1 MVLGVQ
7 GKVWGLRRRQAVPL
21 SRRLSQEQLG
31 DHQDDLP
38 APRGVLLLT
47 MPNLRTSS
55 RSLVAVICLACAGAL
70 SVGLLG
76 ASITGDEVVF
86 MFLLALMAGHSL
98 SASP

>member
-1 MVLGVQ
+1 
-7 GKVWGLRRRQAVPL
+7 
-21 SRRLSQEQLG
+21 
-31 DHQDDLP
+31 
-38 APRGVLLLT
+38 

-76 ASITGDEVVF
+76 ASLIGEEVVF
-86 MFLLALMAGHSL
+86 LFLLALMAGHSL